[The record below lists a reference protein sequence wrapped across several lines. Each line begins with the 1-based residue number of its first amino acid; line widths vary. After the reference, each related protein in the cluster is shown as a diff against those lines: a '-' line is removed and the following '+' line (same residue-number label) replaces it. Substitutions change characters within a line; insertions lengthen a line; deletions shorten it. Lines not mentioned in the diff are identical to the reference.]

1 MKPRTASRL
10 IVVSCLLTLIALV
23 LMAWSLF
30 DPTPIPIIAS
40 MSLGQ
45 VVGTLSLGLFGYV
58 VVADL
63 RAQIARRP
71 RGSSHPPSD
80 RVSSG

>member
-1 MKPRTASRL
+1 MKPRAASRL

-45 VVGTLSLGLFGYV
+45 VVGTLSLGLFCYV
-58 VVADL
+58 VASDL
-63 RAQIARRP
+63 RAQIRRR
-71 RGSSHPPSD
+71 RGSSYPPSD